1 MKTTTYEGWDIDR
14 SKYPLEKLHNNDV
27 VTIVV
32 EDFAPSMKVIFYKK
46 NDINLFYFRHG
57 TICWQPINWDGDISV
72 YKVFK
77 SVFAT
82 IEKYIKDNNIK
93 GDCGF
98 ELSRLKK
105 LDNVIEYLL
114 NKRGIETEIKD
125 NFLLTKR

>member
-1 MKTTTYEGWDIDR
+1 MRTVTYEGWNIDR
-14 SKYPLEKLHNNDV
+14 NKYPREKLHNNDV
-27 VTIVV
+27 ITIVV
-32 EDFAPSMKVIFYKK
+32 EDFAPSMEVIFYKK

-72 YKVFK
+72 YKVFN

-82 IEKYIKDNNIK
+82 IEMYIKDNDVK
-93 GDCGF
+93 GRCGF
-98 ELSRLKK
+98 ELSGLKK

-114 NKRGIETEIKD
+114 NKRGVETEIKD